1 MHRSELILA
10 AIVTV
15 IASGSASLIAVHVAR
30 SDRRIDTI
38 ETRSVTIVDETNRP
52 VAVLSSTHGAPEL
65 ALFDQRRQRRV
76 SLFLEENGTPDL
88 YLNDAAGKTRAALD
102 LYDSGVP
109 NLEFL
114 GTSGGANGPSILLE
128 STNDGEVR
136 LAFHDFQN
144 RRVLGMVE
152 FRTGPAGPK
161 LELVDSSG
169 KPIWS
174 TEMASMRK

>member
-1 MHRSELILA
+1 
-10 AIVTV
+10 
-15 IASGSASLIAVHVAR
+15 
-30 SDRRIDTI
+30 
-38 ETRSVTIVDETNRP
+38 
-52 VAVLSSTHGAPEL
+52 
-65 ALFDQRRQRRV
+65 
-76 SLFLEENGTPDL
+76 LFLEENGTPDL
-88 YLNDAAGKTRAALD
+88 YLNDATGKTRAALD

-109 NLEFL
+109 NLQFL
-114 GTSGGANGPSILLE
+114 GTSGGTNGPSILLE

-169 KPIWS
+169 KSIWS
-174 TEMASMRK
+174 TAMATTRK